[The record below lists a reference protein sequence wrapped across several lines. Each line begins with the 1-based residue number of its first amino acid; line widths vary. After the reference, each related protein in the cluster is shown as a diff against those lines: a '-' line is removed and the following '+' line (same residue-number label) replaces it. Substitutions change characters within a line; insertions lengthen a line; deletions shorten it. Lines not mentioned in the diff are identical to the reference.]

1 MTHEQFIGLFAQQ
14 WFPVYIWAF
23 FLSVL
28 FFAPIFWR
36 KVNCIFDSLFYVLIF
51 SVFNIAC
58 LIFLYFIEIIELS
71 VLCFFLC
78 SALLPWCLILFFLPA
93 RRGVDQV
100 EDRNEAHPFYFY
112 LYIILTII
120 DIVCYTIIYIKLGIP
135 LFRQSR
141 QDFLLESGFFRLF
154 YRITPSLTLYI
165 VLYSYH
171 LIWRLRRNR
180 LLAYST
186 LLLIAANSLLG
197 GSKGA
202 FTVIVFPIYF
212 YHVWYLNRTISKKLL
227 IKGLA
232 LGGAC
237 AILVVG
243 MIYKGSFT
251 DSLQRLFFRLVQA
264 GDIYYMSLPDNM
276 LCKIE
281 YSSVWE
287 HLFRPLISVATMSK
301 GEVLPYGVMLLDV
314 LVPGYL
320 DSGGAIFG
328 PNGHFDVYLYS
339 MFGPRSIIGSC
350 LFSFVVLKLLYCKWL
365 SRRKSLLHLFFKSS
379 LYLLAC
385 TGINDLPLMIMN
397 FTNLL
402 LALPFFLLAMFL
414 AKMLVDFGPLRN
426 ETYHL
431 NIQTKKDLQ

>member
-1 MTHEQFIGLFAQQ
+1 M
-14 WFPVYIWAF
+14 
-23 FLSVL
+23 
-28 FFAPIFWR
+28 
-36 KVNCIFDSLFYVLIF
+36 
-51 SVFNIAC
+51 
-58 LIFLYFIEIIELS
+58 
-71 VLCFFLC
+71 
-78 SALLPWCLILFFLPA
+78 
-93 RRGVDQV
+93 
-100 EDRNEAHPFYFY
+100 
-112 LYIILTII
+112 
-120 DIVCYTIIYIKLGIP
+120 
-135 LFRQSR
+135 
-141 QDFLLESGFFRLF
+141 RLF
-154 YRITPSLTLYI
+154 YRITPALTLYI

-171 LIWRLRRNR
+171 LIWRLKRNR
-180 LLAYST
+180 ILAYST
-186 LLLIAANSLLG
+186 LFLIAANSLLG

-202 FTVIVFPIYF
+202 FFTVIVFPVFF
-212 YHVWYLNRTISKKLL
+212 YYVWYLDRAISKKMLV
-227 IKGLA
+227 KGLA
-232 LGGAC
+232 LGGIFAVFVIF
-237 AILVVG
+237 AIHR
-243 MIYKGSFT
+243 GSFA
-251 DSLQRLFFRLVQA
+251 DSLLRLFLRFVQA
-264 GDIYYMSLPDNM
+264 GDIYYMSLPNNM
-276 LCKIE
+276 LCEIE
-281 YSSVWE
+281 YSSPWE
-287 HLFRPLISVATMSK
+287 HLFRPIISIATMSK

-365 SRRKSLLHLFFKSS
+365 SHRKSLLHLFFKSS